1 MQELDHGYRKADG
14 SPVINLRATDH
25 GAIQMTALMNDENIT
40 LAQEAETLGIRVET
54 LQAVRDPGAIFDNLM
69 NLGLTL
75 PRWLYWERQ
84 AKDGE
89 ALTEEQQKLHEED
102 FEQMKKETTRLVIG
116 TMPDVN
122 NGSIHAVDI
131 LSPIAQAW
139 GYFVTATQ
147 LVKPTREKP
156 EAIWRREVTWAQ
168 TTDAFKAIR
177 EILCL
182 GTNQEQQE
190 LGEKYLGDR
199 EDGHSIL
206 ATVTRTMMTDW
217 VYGWTNME
225 SDGFKRD
232 LEIAKGVFASM
243 HRVNSHWEP
252 CFYGS
257 LVSQMYMFWKVG
269 QVKDVSAD
277 EVNAAAYDILQTL
290 KNPPIG

>member
-1 MQELDHGYRKADG
+1 
-14 SPVINLRATDH
+14 
-25 GAIQMTALMNDENIT
+25 MTALMNDENIT